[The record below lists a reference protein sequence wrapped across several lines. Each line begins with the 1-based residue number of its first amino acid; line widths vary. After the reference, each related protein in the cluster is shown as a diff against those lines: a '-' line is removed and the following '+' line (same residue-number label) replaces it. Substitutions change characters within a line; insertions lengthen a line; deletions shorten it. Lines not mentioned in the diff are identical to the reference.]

1 MNGRRTLTIS
11 FEVLDD
17 LTSERAADYRE
28 TIVNALLFHAAVGN
42 PDDAELQRIDRM
54 LNDCNRD
61 AVSREI
67 DPRTWEPYR

>member
-1 MNGRRTLTIS
+1 MSRRRTLSLS

-28 TIVNALLFHAAVGN
+28 TIVEALAFYAGVGN
-42 PDDAELQRIDRM
+42 PDADELQRIDKL

-61 AVSREI
+61 EE
-67 DPRTWEPYR
+67 RTR